1 MPTPHPPCPPYPPSG
16 GDPGESDESVAA
28 PLRAGS
34 DAEAARSAALLMARH
49 WQPVQDYAVICLAAP
64 GPLAHMVTAA
74 AFHQVLDRLA
84 LGEPAEAL
92 RPRLLVAVRDTVVN
106 WSATDRIASVLP
118 GLLKPAG
125 GRGMRTAKTL
135 IPENRALSER
145 SFRSLP
151 RLEQAL
157 LWHTEVEAEPINVP
171 AGLLG
176 MDFDSA
182 ATALEQARETFREGC
197 VRAHRELAPSTDCR
211 HYNRLLDGPIRRGG
225 ALLPDVQQHLA
236 ACPYCRHAAEQLGQ
250 IEAGLGVLL
259 AEAVLGWG
267 ARRYLDSRPGRRG
280 PGPARTRSTSRRSG
294 GRRHGG
300 GKPGLLARVPVPGG
314 RRRGGAE
321 PGAVDRVPVPA
332 RRAREADR
340 AASRVGWSSRTLLT
354 SVGVASAGLLATVLV
369 ISVWPSGGDGTD
381 PVASTG
387 AAPGTDGQSPPA
399 SATAPGTAGLP
410 SAGRPNRLHNAAA
423 DLCLD
428 IKGKPAA
435 GASAVLAVCSAAP
448 TQQWRYDTD
457 GLLRSAADSGL
468 CLDSHAD
475 AGVVILGTC
484 AGSGAKREDD
494 VRYDL
499 TVQGELLPRWDETL
513 ALAPAGEDAGADIVV
528 KVRDRSA
535 DQRWLTDG
543 PSAGP
548 GSLSIAGTDGP
559 SAQPAE
565 LPGTGT

>member
-1 MPTPHPPCPPYPPSG
+1 MPTPHPPCPPYPPPG
-16 GDPGESDESVAA
+16 GDPGESDESVAG

-34 DAEAARSAALLMARH
+34 DVEAARSAALLMARH

-64 GPLAHMVTAA
+64 GPLAHMVTAT

-84 LGEPAEAL
+84 FGEGADAL
-92 RPRLLVAVRDTVVN
+92 RPRLLVAVRDTVLN
-106 WSATDRIASVLP
+106 WATADRIAAMLP
-118 GLLKPAG
+118 GLQKPAG
-125 GRGMRTAKTL
+125 GRGMRTAKSL

-145 SFRSLP
+145 SFHSLP

-157 LWHTEVEAEPINVP
+157 LWHTEVEAEPINIP

-176 MDFDSA
+176 MDVDSA
-182 ATALEQARETFREGC
+182 GVAREQAREKFREGC
-197 VRAHRELAPSTDCR
+197 VRAHRELAPSTECR

-225 ALLPDVQQHLA
+225 PLLPDVQQHLA
-236 ACPYCRHAAEQLGQ
+236 ACPYCRYAAEQLGQ
-250 IEAGLGVLL
+250 IEAGIGVLL

-280 PGPARTRSTSRRSG
+280 PGPTRARSDSRRSG
-294 GRRHGG
+294 GRRRGG
-300 GKPGLLARVPVPGG
+300 GKPGLLGRIPVPGG
-314 RRRGGAE
+314 RRSGGAV
-321 PGAVDRVPVPA
+321 PGELDGIPA
-332 RRAREADR
+332 PAHRARGADR
-340 AASRVGWSSRTLLT
+340 AGWSSRTLLT
-354 SVGVASAGLLATVLV
+354 GVGVASAGLLATVLV
-369 ISVWPSGGDGTD
+369 ISLWPHGGDGTD
-381 PVASTG
+381 PVASKG
-387 AAPGTDGQSPPA
+387 AAGGTDAPSPPA

-410 SAGRPNRLHNAAA
+410 SAGRPTRLHNAAA

-435 GASAVLAVCSAAP
+435 GADAVLAACSSAP
-448 TQQWRYDTD
+448 TQQWTYDAD
-457 GLLRSAADSGL
+457 GLLRNGADSGL

-484 AGSGAKREDD
+484 PDAGAQRGDD
-494 VRYDL
+494 ARYDL
-499 TVQGELLPRWDETL
+499 TVRGELLPRWDETL
-513 ALAPAGEDAGADIVV
+513 ALAPAGQEAGADIVV

-535 DQRWLTDG
+535 GQRWLTDG
-543 PSAGP
+543 PSASP
-548 GSLSIAGTDGP
+548 GSLSVAGTGGR

>member
-1 MPTPHPPCPPYPPSG
+1 MPTPHPPRPPYPPPG
-16 GDPGESDESVAA
+16 GDPGESDESLAA

-34 DAEAARSAALLMARH
+34 DAEASRSAALLMARH
-49 WQPVQDYAVICLAAP
+49 WQPVQDYAVVCLAAP
-64 GPLAHMVTAA
+64 GPLAHMVSAA
-74 AFHQVLDRLA
+74 AFHQVLGRLA
-84 LGEPAEAL
+84 LGEPAEAI

-106 WSATDRIASVLP
+106 WSATDRISAVLP
-118 GLLKPAG
+118 GLQKPAG
-125 GRGMRTAKTL
+125 GRGMRTAKSL

-145 SFRSLP
+145 SFQSLP

-176 MDFDSA
+176 MDIDSA
-182 ATALEQARETFREGC
+182 AAALEQARETFREGC

-211 HYNRLLDGPIRRGG
+211 HYNRLLDVPIRRGG

-236 ACPYCRHAAEQLGQ
+236 VCPYCRHAAEQLGQ

-267 ARRYLDSRPGRRG
+267 ARRYLESRPGRRR
-280 PGPARTRSTSRRSG
+280 PGPARTRGTSRRSG
-294 GRRHGG
+294 GRRRGG
-300 GKPGLLARVPVPGG
+300 GKPGLLGRVPVPGG
-314 RRRGGAE
+314 RRRGDGGDSGTLART
-321 PGAVDRVPVPA
+321 RV
-332 RRAREADR
+332 RRAPGD
-340 AASRVGWSSRTLLT
+340 GWSSRTLLT
-354 SVGVASAGLLATVLV
+354 GVGVASAGLLATVLAL
-369 ISVWPSGGDGTD
+369 SVWPDSGDGTD

-387 AAPGTDGQSPPA
+387 AAPGTEAQSAPA
-399 SATAPGTAGLP
+399 SAGTPGTAGLP
-410 SAGRPNRLHNAAA
+410 AAGRPTRLHNAAA

-428 IKGKPAA
+428 VKGKPAA
-435 GASAVLAVCSAAP
+435 GASAVLAVCSTAR
-448 TQQWRYDTD
+448 TQQWTYETD

-484 AGSGAKREDD
+484 ADVGARRGDD

-513 ALAPAGEDAGADIVV
+513 ALATTGDTAGADIVV

-535 DQRWLTDG
+535 GQRWLTDG
-543 PSAGP
+543 PSASP
-548 GSLSIAGTDGP
+548 GSLSIAGTEGP
-559 SAQPAE
+559 SARPAE

>member
-1 MPTPHPPCPPYPPSG
+1 MPTPHPPRPPYPPPG
-16 GDPGESDESVAA
+16 GDPGESDESLAA

-34 DAEAARSAALLMARH
+34 DAEASRSAALLMARH

-64 GPLAHMVTAA
+64 GPLAHMVSAA
-74 AFHQVLDRLA
+74 AFHQVLGRLA
-84 LGEPAEAL
+84 LGEPAEAI

-106 WSATDRIASVLP
+106 WSATDRISAVLP
-118 GLLKPAG
+118 GLQKPAG
-125 GRGMRTAKTL
+125 GRGMRTAKSL

-145 SFRSLP
+145 SFQSLP

-176 MDFDSA
+176 MDIDSA
-182 ATALEQARETFREGC
+182 AAALEQARDTFREGC

-211 HYNRLLDGPIRRGG
+211 HYNRLLDVPIRRGG

-236 ACPYCRHAAEQLGQ
+236 VCPYCRHAAEQLGQ

-267 ARRYLDSRPGRRG
+267 ARRYLESRPGRRR

-294 GRRHGG
+294 GRRRGG
-300 GKPGLLARVPVPGG
+300 GRPGLLGRVPVPGG
-314 RRRGGAE
+314 RRRGDGGDSGTLART
-321 PGAVDRVPVPA
+321 RV
-332 RRAREADR
+332 RRAPGD
-340 AASRVGWSSRTLLT
+340 GWSSRTLLT
-354 SVGVASAGLLATVLV
+354 GVGVASAGLLATVLAL
-369 ISVWPSGGDGTD
+369 SVWPDSGAGTD

-387 AAPGTDGQSPPA
+387 AAPGTEAQSAPA
-399 SATAPGTAGLP
+399 SAGTPGTAGLP
-410 SAGRPNRLHNAAA
+410 AAGRPTRLHNAAA

-428 IKGKPAA
+428 VKGKPAA
-435 GASAVLAVCSAAP
+435 GASAVLAVCSTAR
-448 TQQWRYDTD
+448 TQQWTYETD

-484 AGSGAKREDD
+484 ADVGARRGGD

-513 ALAPAGEDAGADIVV
+513 ALATTGDTAGADIVV

-535 DQRWLTDG
+535 GQRWLTDG
-543 PSAGP
+543 PSASP
-548 GSLSIAGTDGP
+548 GSLSIAGTEGP
-559 SAQPAE
+559 SARPAE